1 MLKNGAAKTFSE
13 SGQVGLAID
22 EMSATVEAIKD
33 YNLTQQIGN
42 TKVIKEG
49 YGVVAAITPWNYP
62 LNQIQRKITP
72 ALLAGNTV
80 VVKPASDTPLT
91 AVKLFEL
98 AEKVA
103 QKVYST

>member
-1 MLKNGAAKTFSE
+1 MMKCQLQLRPLKTQFN
-13 SGQVGLAID
+13 
-22 EMSATVEAIKD
+22 
-33 YNLTQQIGN
+33 QQIGN

-62 LNQIQRKITP
+62 LIKFNGKSTCFISWEY
-72 ALLAGNTV
+72 V

-98 AEKVA
+98 AEK
-103 QKVYST
+103 